1 MEREMKTMCPNC
13 AGKETAEFMKKGDL
27 ENHLM
32 LNKCWECDC
41 VFISFDFKSAEEL
54 EMAVS
59 H

>member
-1 MEREMKTMCPNC
+1 MKTMCPNC